1 VNSSSLIGFGF
12 SAIDFAPDNLHG
24 FWRIEREPNFV
35 PFDVMDFHSNKAIAG
50 IQIDR
55 CALFQTENQISGRG

>member
-1 VNSSSLIGFGF
+1 
-12 SAIDFAPDNLHG
+12 LHG

-50 IQIDR
+50 IQIDG
-55 CALFQTENQISGRG
+55 CVLFQAKNQIPFAG